1 MNQTALFAI
10 EKKALVRSL
19 WAHPS
24 NNLKAPS
31 NKKVQQLFPSL
42 MLTSESSLFL
52 CLPSFLSSHQTYS
65 VIALTFLSLV
75 ATFLW
80 EQTPE
85 PSIFRTINFTRSVS
99 HVTWSPD
106 SKYLLLNLGYDGWHK
121 DFIYELQVV
130 EIESGELLFTRPSQD
145 STCST
150 IVSDVAWFPD
160 SQRFL
165 YTDDR
170 GRLSIY
176 VSCYSV

>member
-1 MNQTALFAI
+1 
-10 EKKALVRSL
+10 
-19 WAHPS
+19 
-24 NNLKAPS
+24 
-31 NKKVQQLFPSL
+31 

-52 CLPSFLSSHQTYS
+52 CLPFFPSHQTCS
-65 VIALTFLSLV
+65 FLVLTFFLFV
-75 ATFLW
+75 ANFLR

-85 PSIFRTINFTRSVS
+85 PSIFRTINFKRSIS

-130 EIESGELLFTRPSQD
+130 EIETGEFLFTRPSQD
-145 STCST
+145 STCNT

-176 VSCYSV
+176 VSCFSV